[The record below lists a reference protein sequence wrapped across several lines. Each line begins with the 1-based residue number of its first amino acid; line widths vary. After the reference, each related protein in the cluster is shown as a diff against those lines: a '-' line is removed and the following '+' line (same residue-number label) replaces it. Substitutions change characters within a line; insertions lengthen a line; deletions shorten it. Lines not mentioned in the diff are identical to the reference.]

1 VSTSEIYAIV
11 ASKRFNFTSED
22 ELQRGIKSLLST
34 SAIPFVREFRLSP
47 SDRLDFFCDGV
58 VIETK
63 VRDSLSAVT
72 RQLHR
77 YTQFDKVT
85 GIVLVTTKN
94 THRAVPSSINNKP
107 ISCIWVGG
115 AF

>member
-1 VSTSEIYAIV
+1 
-11 ASKRFNFTSED
+11 SED
-22 ELQRGIKSLLST
+22 ELQRGIEAVLSENT
-34 SAIPFVREFRLSP
+34 IPFDREFRLSP

-63 VRDSLSAVT
+63 VKDSLSAVT
-72 RQLHR
+72 RQIHR
-77 YTQFDKVT
+77 YAQFDKVT

-94 THRAVPSSINNKP
+94 AHRAVPAWINNKP